1 MSNTLNSSSYE
12 EYFKDQ
18 LSILS
23 PNFAVKAYKR
33 ANEDEWG
40 GFIKGKD
47 LRIQIQFKKKSLFEF
62 LVETSFWHQR
72 NTNKEDRI
80 YMRRWA
86 DPKIQMIMDARV
98 KKKTKTPKSSSSVVS
113 RTQDAFEKMKK

>member
-1 MSNTLNSSSYE
+1 MNNILNSSSYE
-12 EYFKDQ
+12 EYLKDQ

-23 PNFAVKAYKR
+23 PNFTVKTYKR

-47 LRIQIQFKKKSLFEF
+47 LRIQIHFKKKSLFEF
-62 LVETSFWHQR
+62 LVETSFWRQR

-86 DPKIQMIMDARV
+86 NPKIQMIKNAQI
-98 KKKTKTPKSSSSVVS
+98 KKKPKSSNNVVS
-113 RTQDAFEKMKK
+113 KTQDAFEKMKKK